1 MTFPSQL
8 RRLGTFSCLFLGA
21 VAFTGCTTS
30 GGGESSGILTQE
42 AYLKASNTGA
52 GDFFSTAIAFDGDTL
67 VVGAPFEDSNATGVN
82 GDQANNSASAAGAV
96 YVFVRTNGVWAQ
108 QAYLKASNTGAG
120 DNFGSSVALN
130 GDTLVVG
137 APEEASNAVGV
148 NNDQTDN
155 SASGSGAVYVF
166 TRSGTTWSQQ
176 AYLKASNTGA
186 GDQFGHSVAID
197 GDTLVV
203 GATEEA
209 SNAIGI
215 NGDETNN
222 SASGSG
228 AVYVFTRSGTTW
240 SQEAYLKASNTEAGD
255 NFGRSVA
262 LSSNTV
268 IVGASLEDSN
278 AIGVNGNQADNS
290 ASGSGAVYVFTRS
303 GTTWTQQAYLK
314 ASNAGASD
322 EFGTSVALRG
332 DTVVVGASL
341 EDSNAIGV
349 NGSQADNSAS
359 GSGAVYVFTRSGTT
373 WTQQAYLKASNT
385 ETGDN
390 FGSSVALSS
399 DAVAVGAFNEDSNA
413 TGVNGDQT
421 NNSASGSGA
430 VYVFTR
436 TNGVWSQQA
445 YLKASNTESSDQF
458 GHSVAASGE
467 QVAVGAN
474 TEGGALTGV
483 ISGTPSE
490 AGTGNGASISGA
502 AYLFAP

>member
-8 RRLGTFSCLFLGA
+8 RRLGTFSFLFLGA

-120 DNFGSSVALN
+120 DNFGSSVALS

-148 NNDQTDN
+148 NNDQTNN

-197 GDTLVV
+197 GNTLVV

-278 AIGVNGNQADNS
+278 AIGVNGN
-290 ASGSGAVYVFTRS
+290 
-303 GTTWTQQAYLK
+303 
-314 ASNAGASD
+314 
-322 EFGTSVALRG
+322 
-332 DTVVVGASL
+332 
-341 EDSNAIGV
+341 
-349 NGSQADNSAS
+349 QADNSAS

>member
-1 MTFPSQL
+1 MDMEVPMTFPSQL
-8 RRLGTFSCLFLGA
+8 RRLGTFSFLFLGA

-130 GDTLVVG
+130 GDTLVIG

-148 NNDQTDN
+148 NNDQTNN

-197 GDTLVV
+197 GNTLVV

-314 ASNAGASD
+314 AS
-322 EFGTSVALRG
+322 
-332 DTVVVGASL
+332 
-341 EDSNAIGV
+341 
-349 NGSQADNSAS
+349 
-359 GSGAVYVFTRSGTT
+359 
-373 WTQQAYLKASNT
+373 
-385 ETGDN
+385 
-390 FGSSVALSS
+390 
-399 DAVAVGAFNEDSNA
+399 
-413 TGVNGDQT
+413 
-421 NNSASGSGA
+421 
-430 VYVFTR
+430 
-436 TNGVWSQQA
+436 
-445 YLKASNTESSDQF
+445 
-458 GHSVAASGE
+458 
-467 QVAVGAN
+467 
-474 TEGGALTGV
+474 
-483 ISGTPSE
+483 
-490 AGTGNGASISGA
+490 
-502 AYLFAP
+502 